1 LRGDAP
7 VVAVIGLGNMG
18 MAMLKRLLEAGHKP
32 IAWDLD
38 PRKRDAARQAGAS
51 IGADLKDSIA
61 EITLFSL
68 PHDAAV
74 AEVLHQALPALP
86 QGAVIIDTSTLS
98 PRAVQ
103 SFAEQAKAQGVFYLD
118 APVSGGPAGA
128 AAGSMAMMVG
138 GDAVGLER
146 ATPILQHLTARLLHI
161 GPSGAGQVAK
171 LVNNLLVAS
180 HLVTAGEAL
189 RLGAAAG
196 VAPEALLPVL
206 NGASGRSAVTEVNWP
221 RWIIPGSFDSGFSAG
236 LMRKDVGLALE
247 LARELDVSLHAT
259 GRAAALWQEL
269 RDAVPDEADFNRLS
283 AALFTGAKP

>member
-1 LRGDAP
+1 M
-7 VVAVIGLGNMG
+7 VAVIGLGNMG
-18 MAMLKRLLEAGHKP
+18 MAMLKRLIASGHRP
-32 IAWDLD
+32 RGWDLD
-38 PRKRDAARQAGAS
+38 PAKREAARQAGAE
-51 IGADLKDSIA
+51 IAADLAASLA

-74 AEVLHQALPALP
+74 AAVLEEALAALQP
-86 QGAVIIDTSTLS
+86 GAVIIDTSTLS
-98 PRAVQ
+98 PRAVRG
-103 SFAEQAKAQGVFYLD
+103 FAEQAAAQGVSYLD

-138 GDAVGLER
+138 GDAAALER

-221 RWIIPGSFDSGFSAG
+221 RWIIPGTFDSGFSAG
-236 LMRKDVGLALE
+236 LMRKDVGLALA
-247 LARELDVSLHAT
+247 LARELGVPLEAT
-259 GRAAALWQEL
+259 GRAALLWQEL
-269 RDAVPDEADFNRLS
+269 REAVPDEADFNHLS
-283 AALFTGAKP
+283 AAILAGAKP

>member
-1 LRGDAP
+1 M
-7 VVAVIGLGNMG
+7 VAVIGLGNMG
-18 MAMLKRLLEAGHKP
+18 MAMLKRLIASGHRP
-32 IAWDLD
+32 RGWDLD
-38 PRKRDAARQAGAS
+38 PAKREAARQAGAE
-51 IGADLKDSIA
+51 IAADLAASLA

-74 AEVLHQALPALP
+74 AAVLEEALAAMQP
-86 QGAVIIDTSTLS
+86 GAVIIDTSTLS
-98 PRAVQ
+98 PRAVRG
-103 SFAEQAKAQGVFYLD
+103 FAEQAAAQGVSYLD

-138 GDAVGLER
+138 GDAAALER

-221 RWIIPGSFDSGFSAG
+221 RWIIPGTFDSGFSAG
-236 LMRKDVGLALE
+236 LMRKDVGLALA
-247 LARELDVSLHAT
+247 LARELGVPLEAT
-259 GRAAALWQEL
+259 GRAALLWQEL
-269 RDAVPDEADFNRLS
+269 REAVPDEADFNHLS
-283 AALFTGAKP
+283 AAILAGAKP

>member
-1 LRGDAP
+1 M
-7 VVAVIGLGNMG
+7 VAVIGLGNMG
-18 MAMLKRLLEAGHKP
+18 MAMLKRLIASGHRP
-32 IAWDLD
+32 RGWDLD
-38 PRKRDAARQAGAS
+38 PAKREAARQAGAE
-51 IGADLKDSIA
+51 IAADLATSLA

-74 AEVLHQALPALP
+74 AAVLQEALPALQP
-86 QGAVIIDTSTLS
+86 GAVIIDTSTLS
-98 PRAVQ
+98 PRAVRG
-103 SFAEQAKAQGVFYLD
+103 FAEQAAAQGVSYLD

-138 GDAVGLER
+138 GDAAALER

-221 RWIIPGSFDSGFSAG
+221 RWIIPGTFDSGFSAG

-247 LARELDVSLHAT
+247 LARELDVPLEAT
-259 GRAAALWQEL
+259 GRAALLWQEL
-269 RDAVPDEADFNRLS
+269 REAVPDEADFNHLS
-283 AALFTGAKP
+283 AAILAGAKP

>member
-1 LRGDAP
+1 M
-7 VVAVIGLGNMG
+7 VAVIGLGNMG
-18 MAMLKRLLEAGHKP
+18 MAMLKRLIASGHLP
-32 IAWDLD
+32 RGWDLD
-38 PRKRDAARQAGAS
+38 PAKREAARQAGAE
-51 IGADLKDSIA
+51 IAADLATSLA

-74 AEVLHQALPALP
+74 AAVLQEALPALQP
-86 QGAVIIDTSTLS
+86 GAVIIDTSTLS
-98 PRAVQ
+98 PRAVRG
-103 SFAEQAKAQGVFYLD
+103 FAEQAAAQGVSYLD

-138 GDAVGLER
+138 GDAAALER

-221 RWIIPGSFDSGFSAG
+221 RWIIPGTFDSGFSAG

-247 LARELDVSLHAT
+247 LARELDVPLEAA
-259 GRAAALWQEL
+259 GRAALLWQEL
-269 RDAVPDEADFNRLS
+269 REAVPDEADFNHLS
-283 AALFTGAKP
+283 AAILAGAKP

>member
-1 LRGDAP
+1 M
-7 VVAVIGLGNMG
+7 VAVIGLGNMG
-18 MAMLKRLLEAGHKP
+18 MAMLKRLLATGHQP
-32 IAWDLD
+32 RAWDLD
-38 PRKRDAARQAGAS
+38 LAKRAAARQAGAT
-51 IGADLKDSIA
+51 IGADIADSVADLTI
-61 EITLFSL
+61 FSL
-68 PHDAAV
+68 PNDAAV
-74 AEVLHQALPALP
+74 AEVLGHVLPALA
-86 QGAVIIDTSTLS
+86 QDAVIIDTSTLS
-98 PRAVQ
+98 PRAVRG
-103 SFAEQAKAQGVFYLD
+103 FAEQARARGVFYLD

-138 GDAVGLER
+138 GDVAALER
-146 ATPILQHLTARLLHI
+146 ATPLLHHLTVRLLHI

-247 LARELDVSLHAT
+247 LARELDVPLEAT

-283 AALFTGAKP
+283 AALFVGTKP

>member
-1 LRGDAP
+1 M
-7 VVAVIGLGNMG
+7 VAVIGLGNMG
-18 MAMLKRLLEAGHKP
+18 MAMLKRLIASGHRP
-32 IAWDLD
+32 RGWDLD
-38 PRKRDAARQAGAS
+38 PAKREAARLAGAE
-51 IGADLKDSIA
+51 IAADLAASLA

-74 AEVLHQALPALP
+74 AAVLQEALPALQP
-86 QGAVIIDTSTLS
+86 GAVIIDTSTLS
-98 PRAVQ
+98 PRAVRG
-103 SFAEQAKAQGVFYLD
+103 FAEQAAAQGVSYLD

-138 GDAVGLER
+138 GDAAALER
-146 ATPILQHLTARLLHI
+146 ARPVLQHLTARLLHI

-221 RWIIPGSFDSGFSAG
+221 RWIIPGTFDSGFSAG

-247 LARELDVSLHAT
+247 LARELDVPLEAT
-259 GRAAALWQEL
+259 GRAALLWQEL
-269 RDAVPDEADFNRLS
+269 REAVPDEADFNHLS
-283 AALFTGAKP
+283 AAILAGAKP

>member
-1 LRGDAP
+1 M
-7 VVAVIGLGNMG
+7 VAVIGLGNMG
-18 MAMLKRLLEAGHKP
+18 MAMLKRLIASGHRP
-32 IAWDLD
+32 RGWDLD
-38 PRKRDAARQAGAS
+38 PAKREAARQAGAE
-51 IGADLKDSIA
+51 IAADLAASLA

-74 AEVLHQALPALP
+74 AAVLEEALAALQP
-86 QGAVIIDTSTLS
+86 GAVIIDTSTLS
-98 PRAVQ
+98 PRAVRG
-103 SFAEQAKAQGVFYLD
+103 FAEQAAAQGVSYLD

-138 GDAVGLER
+138 GDAAALER

-221 RWIIPGSFDSGFSAG
+221 RWIIPGTFDSGFSAG
-236 LMRKDVGLALE
+236 LMRKDVGLALA
-247 LARELDVSLHAT
+247 LARELDVPLEAT
-259 GRAAALWQEL
+259 GRAALLWQEL
-269 RDAVPDEADFNRLS
+269 REAVPDEADFNHLS
-283 AALFTGAKP
+283 AAILAGAKP

>member
-1 LRGDAP
+1 
-7 VVAVIGLGNMG
+7 
-18 MAMLKRLLEAGHKP
+18 
-32 IAWDLD
+32 
-38 PRKRDAARQAGAS
+38 
-51 IGADLKDSIA
+51 
-61 EITLFSL
+61 
-68 PHDAAV
+68 
-74 AEVLHQALPALP
+74 
-86 QGAVIIDTSTLS
+86 VIIDTSTLS
-98 PRAVQ
+98 PRAVRG
-103 SFAEQAKAQGVFYLD
+103 FAEQAKARGVFYLD

-138 GDAVGLER
+138 GDAAALER

-196 VAPEALLPVL
+196 VSPEALLPVL

-247 LARELDVSLHAT
+247 LARELDVTLEAT
-259 GRAAALWQEL
+259 GRAAALWHEM
-269 RDAVPDEADFNRLS
+269 RAAVPDAADFNRLS
-283 AALFTGAKP
+283 AALFAGAKP

>member
-1 LRGDAP
+1 M
-7 VVAVIGLGNMG
+7 VAVIGLGNMG
-18 MAMLKRLLEAGHKP
+18 MAMLKRLIASGHRP
-32 IAWDLD
+32 RGWDLD
-38 PRKRDAARQAGAS
+38 PAKREAARQAGAE
-51 IGADLKDSIA
+51 IAADLAASLA

-74 AEVLHQALPALP
+74 AAVLQEALPALQP
-86 QGAVIIDTSTLS
+86 GAVIIDTSTLS
-98 PRAVQ
+98 PRAVRG
-103 SFAEQAKAQGVFYLD
+103 FAEQAAAQGVSYLD

-138 GDAVGLER
+138 GDAAALER

-221 RWIIPGSFDSGFSAG
+221 RWIIPGTFDSGFSAG
-236 LMRKDVGLALE
+236 LMRKDVGLALA
-247 LARELDVSLHAT
+247 LARELGVPLEAT
-259 GRAAALWQEL
+259 GRAALLWQEL
-269 RDAVPDEADFNRLS
+269 REAVPDEADFNHLS
-283 AALFTGAKP
+283 AAILAGAKP

>member
-1 LRGDAP
+1 M
-7 VVAVIGLGNMG
+7 VAVIGLGNMG
-18 MAMLKRLLEAGHKP
+18 MAMLKRLLEKGHKP
-32 IAWDLD
+32 SAWDLD
-38 PRKRDAARQAGAS
+38 PAKRDAARKAGAS
-51 IGADLKDSIA
+51 IGADLKHSIA
-61 EITLFSL
+61 DNTILSL

-74 AEVLHQALPALP
+74 AEVLGHVLPALP

-98 PRAVQ
+98 PRAVRG
-103 SFAEQAKAQGVFYLD
+103 FAEQAKARGVFYLD

-138 GDAVGLER
+138 GDAAALER
-146 ATPILQHLTARLLHI
+146 ATPLLQHLTARLLHI

-196 VAPEALLPVL
+196 VSPEALLPVL

-259 GRAAALWQEL
+259 GRAAALWREM
-269 RDAVPDEADFNRLS
+269 RAAVPDAADFNHLS
-283 AALFTGAKP
+283 AALFAGAKP

>member
-1 LRGDAP
+1 
-7 VVAVIGLGNMG
+7 
-18 MAMLKRLLEAGHKP
+18 
-32 IAWDLD
+32 LD
-38 PRKRDAARQAGAS
+38 SAKRDAARDAGAV
-51 IGADLKDSIA
+51 IGADIA
-61 EITLFSL
+61 GSLGDLTLFSL

-74 AEVLHQALPALP
+74 AIVLQEALPALRP
-86 QGAVIIDTSTLS
+86 GAVIIDTSTLS
-98 PRAVQ
+98 PRAVRG
-103 SFAEQAKAQGVFYLD
+103 FAEQAKAQGVFYLD

-138 GDAVGLER
+138 GDGAALER

-221 RWIIPGSFDSGFSAG
+221 RWIIPGTFDSGFSAG

-247 LARELDVSLHAT
+247 LARDLGVTLEAT
-259 GRAAALWQEL
+259 GRAAALWQAL
-269 RDAVPDEADFNRLS
+269 REAVPDEADFNHLS
-283 AALFTGAKP
+283 AAIAEGGKP

>member
-1 LRGDAP
+1 M
-7 VVAVIGLGNMG
+7 VAVIGLGNMG
-18 MAMLKRLLEAGHKP
+18 MAMLKRLIASGHRP
-32 IAWDLD
+32 RGWDLD
-38 PRKRDAARQAGAS
+38 PAKREAARQAGAE
-51 IGADLKDSIA
+51 IAADLAASLA

-74 AEVLHQALPALP
+74 AAVLEEALAAMQP
-86 QGAVIIDTSTLS
+86 GAVIIDTSTLS
-98 PRAVQ
+98 PRAVRG
-103 SFAEQAKAQGVFYLD
+103 FAEQAAAQGVSYLD

-138 GDAVGLER
+138 GDGAALER
-146 ATPILQHLTARLLHI
+146 ARPVLQHLTARLLHI

-221 RWIIPGSFDSGFSAG
+221 RWIIPGTFDSGFSAG

-247 LARELDVSLHAT
+247 LARELGVPLEAT
-259 GRAAALWQEL
+259 GRAALLWQEL
-269 RDAVPDEADFNRLS
+269 REAVPDEADFNHLS
-283 AALFTGAKP
+283 AAILAGAKP

>member
-1 LRGDAP
+1 M
-7 VVAVIGLGNMG
+7 VAVIGLGNMG
-18 MAMLKRLLEAGHKP
+18 MAMLKRLIASGHRP
-32 IAWDLD
+32 RGWDLD
-38 PRKRDAARQAGAS
+38 PAKREAARQAGAE
-51 IGADLKDSIA
+51 IAADLAASLA

-74 AEVLHQALPALP
+74 AAALQEALPALQP
-86 QGAVIIDTSTLS
+86 GAVIIDTSTLS
-98 PRAVQ
+98 PRAVRG
-103 SFAEQAKAQGVFYLD
+103 FAEQAAAQGVSYLD

-138 GDAVGLER
+138 GDAAALER

-221 RWIIPGSFDSGFSAG
+221 RWIIPGTFDSGFSAG

-247 LARELDVSLHAT
+247 LARELDVPLEAT
-259 GRAAALWQEL
+259 GRAALLWQEL
-269 RDAVPDEADFNRLS
+269 REAVPDEADFNHLS
-283 AALFTGAKP
+283 AAILAGAKP

>member
-1 LRGDAP
+1 M
-7 VVAVIGLGNMG
+7 VAVIGLGNMG
-18 MAMLKRLLEAGHKP
+18 MAMLKRLIASGHRP
-32 IAWDLD
+32 RGWDLD
-38 PRKRDAARQAGAS
+38 PAKREAARQAGAE
-51 IGADLKDSIA
+51 IAADLATSLA

-74 AEVLHQALPALP
+74 AAVLQEALPALQP
-86 QGAVIIDTSTLS
+86 GAVIIDTSTLS
-98 PRAVQ
+98 PRAVRG
-103 SFAEQAKAQGVFYLD
+103 FAEQAAAQGVSYLD

-138 GDAVGLER
+138 GDGAALER
-146 ATPILQHLTARLLHI
+146 ATPILQHLTARLLYI

-221 RWIIPGSFDSGFSAG
+221 RWIIPGTFDSGFSAG

-247 LARELDVSLHAT
+247 LARELGVPLEST
-259 GRAAALWQEL
+259 GRAAALWTEW
-269 RDAVPDEADFNRLS
+269 REAVPDEADFNRLS
-283 AALFTGAKP
+283 AAIAAGGKP

>member
-1 LRGDAP
+1 M
-7 VVAVIGLGNMG
+7 VAAIGLGNMG
-18 MAMLKRLLEAGHKP
+18 MAMLKRLLETGHQP
-32 IAWDLD
+32 RAWDLD
-38 PRKRDAARQAGAS
+38 PAKRAAAQEAGAAV
-51 IGADLKDSIA
+51 GADIA
-61 EITLFSL
+61 GSVEALTILSL

-74 AEVLHQALPALP
+74 AEVLAHIVPALP
-86 QGAVIIDTSTLS
+86 QDAVIIDTSTLS
-98 PRAVQ
+98 PRAVRA
-103 SFAEQAKAQGVFYLD
+103 FAEQAKAQGVFYLD

-138 GDAVGLER
+138 GDATALER
-146 ATPILQHLTARLLHI
+146 ARPILQHLTARLLHI

-236 LMRKDVGLALE
+236 LMRKDVDLALE
-247 LARELDVSLHAT
+247 LARELDVTLEAT

-269 RDAVPDEADFNRLS
+269 REAVPDEADFNRLS
-283 AALFTGAKP
+283 AVLFAGAKP

>member
-1 LRGDAP
+1 M
-7 VVAVIGLGNMG
+7 VAVIGLGNMG
-18 MAMLKRLLEAGHKP
+18 MAMLKRLLEKGHKP
-32 IAWDLD
+32 SAWDLD
-38 PRKRDAARQAGAS
+38 PAKRDAAREAGAS
-51 IGADLKDSIA
+51 IGADLKHSIA
-61 EITLFSL
+61 DITILSL

-74 AEVLHQALPALP
+74 AEVLAQILPALP

-98 PRAVQ
+98 
-103 SFAEQAKAQGVFYLD
+103 
-118 APVSGGPAGA
+118 
-128 AAGSMAMMVG
+128 
-138 GDAVGLER
+138 
-146 ATPILQHLTARLLHI
+146 
-161 GPSGAGQVAK
+161 QVAK

-196 VAPEALLPVL
+196 VSPEALLPVL

-259 GRAAALWQEL
+259 GRAAALWQEM
-269 RDAVPDEADFNRLS
+269 RDAVPDAADFNHLS
-283 AALFTGAKP
+283 AALFAGAKP

>member
-1 LRGDAP
+1 M
-7 VVAVIGLGNMG
+7 VAVIGLGNMG
-18 MAMLKRLLEAGHKP
+18 MAMLKRLIASGHRP
-32 IAWDLD
+32 RGWDLD
-38 PRKRDAARQAGAS
+38 PAKREAARQAGAE
-51 IGADLKDSIA
+51 IAADLAASLA

-74 AEVLHQALPALP
+74 AAVLQEALPALQP
-86 QGAVIIDTSTLS
+86 GAVIIDTSTLS
-98 PRAVQ
+98 PRAVRG
-103 SFAEQAKAQGVFYLD
+103 FAEQAAAQGVSYLD

-138 GDAVGLER
+138 GDAAALER
-146 ATPILQHLTARLLHI
+146 ARPVLQHLTARLLHI

-221 RWIIPGSFDSGFSAG
+221 RWIIPGTFDSGFSAG

-247 LARELDVSLHAT
+247 LARELDVPLEAT
-259 GRAAALWQEL
+259 GRAALLWQEL
-269 RDAVPDEADFNRLS
+269 REAVPDEADFNHLS
-283 AALFTGAKP
+283 AAILAGAKP

>member
-1 LRGDAP
+1 M
-7 VVAVIGLGNMG
+7 VAVIGLGNMG
-18 MAMLKRLLEAGHKP
+18 MAMLKRLIASGHRP
-32 IAWDLD
+32 RGWDLD
-38 PRKRDAARQAGAS
+38 PAKREAARQAGAE
-51 IGADLKDSIA
+51 IAADLAASLA

-74 AEVLHQALPALP
+74 AAVLEEALAAMQP
-86 QGAVIIDTSTLS
+86 GAVIIDTSTLS
-98 PRAVQ
+98 PRAVRG
-103 SFAEQAKAQGVFYLD
+103 FAEQAAAQGVSYLD

-138 GDAVGLER
+138 GDAAALER

-221 RWIIPGSFDSGFSAG
+221 RWIIPGTFDSGFSAG

-247 LARELDVSLHAT
+247 LARELDVPLGAT
-259 GRAAALWQEL
+259 GRAALLWQEL
-269 RDAVPDEADFNRLS
+269 REAVPDEADFNHLS
-283 AALFTGAKP
+283 AAILAGAKP

>member
-1 LRGDAP
+1 M
-7 VVAVIGLGNMG
+7 VAVIGLGNMG
-18 MAMLKRLLEAGHKP
+18 MAMLKRLIASGHRP
-32 IAWDLD
+32 RGWDLD
-38 PRKRDAARQAGAS
+38 PAKREAARQAGAE
-51 IGADLKDSIA
+51 IAADLAASLA

-74 AEVLHQALPALP
+74 AAVLEEALPAMQP
-86 QGAVIIDTSTLS
+86 GAVIIDTSTLS
-98 PRAVQ
+98 PRAVRG
-103 SFAEQAKAQGVFYLD
+103 FAEQAAAQGVSYLD

-138 GDAVGLER
+138 GDAAALER

-221 RWIIPGSFDSGFSAG
+221 RWIIPGTFDSGFSAG

-247 LARELDVSLHAT
+247 LARELDVPLEAA
-259 GRAAALWQEL
+259 GRAALLWQEL
-269 RDAVPDEADFNRLS
+269 REAVPDEADFNHLS
-283 AALFTGAKP
+283 AAILAGAKP

>member
-1 LRGDAP
+1 M
-7 VVAVIGLGNMG
+7 VAVIGLGNMG
-18 MAMLKRLLEAGHKP
+18 MAMLKRLLAMGHQP
-32 IAWDLD
+32 RAWDLD
-38 PRKRDAARQAGAS
+38 PTKRDTARQAGAM
-51 IGADLKDSIA
+51 IGADLAGSVADMTI
-61 EITLFSL
+61 LSL

-74 AEVLHQALPALP
+74 AEVLAPILPALP
-86 QGAVIIDTSTLS
+86 QDAVIIDTSTLS
-98 PRAVQ
+98 PRAVRG
-103 SFAEQAKAQGVFYLD
+103 FTEQAKAQGVFYLD

-138 GDAVGLER
+138 GDAAALER

-196 VAPEALLPVL
+196 VAPEALLPLL

-247 LARELDVSLHAT
+247 LARELDVPLEAT

-269 RDAVPDEADFNRLS
+269 RATVPDEADFNRLS
-283 AALFTGAKP
+283 AALFAGAKP

>member
-1 LRGDAP
+1 M
-7 VVAVIGLGNMG
+7 VAVIGLGNMG
-18 MAMLKRLLEAGHKP
+18 MAMLKRLLAMGHQP
-32 IAWDLD
+32 RAWDLD
-38 PRKRDAARQAGAS
+38 PTKRDTARQAGAM
-51 IGADLKDSIA
+51 IGADLAGSVADMTI
-61 EITLFSL
+61 LSL

-74 AEVLHQALPALP
+74 AEVLAPILPALP
-86 QGAVIIDTSTLS
+86 QDAVIIDTSTLS
-98 PRAVQ
+98 PRAVRG
-103 SFAEQAKAQGVFYLD
+103 FTEQAKAQGVFYLD

-138 GDAVGLER
+138 GDAAALER

-247 LARELDVSLHAT
+247 LAQELDVPLEAT
-259 GRAAALWQEL
+259 GRAAALWQEM
-269 RDAVPDEADFNRLS
+269 RATVPDDADFNRLS
-283 AALFTGAKP
+283 AALFAGAKP

>member
-1 LRGDAP
+1 M
-7 VVAVIGLGNMG
+7 VAVIGLGNMG
-18 MAMLKRLLEAGHKP
+18 MAMLKRLLAMGHQP
-32 IAWDLD
+32 RAWDLD
-38 PRKRDAARQAGAS
+38 PTKRDTARQAGAM
-51 IGADLKDSIA
+51 IGADLAGSVADMTI
-61 EITLFSL
+61 LSL

-74 AEVLHQALPALP
+74 AEVLAPILPALP
-86 QGAVIIDTSTLS
+86 QDAVIIDTSTLS
-98 PRAVQ
+98 PRAVRG
-103 SFAEQAKAQGVFYLD
+103 FTEQAKAQGVFYLD

-138 GDAVGLER
+138 GDAAALER

-196 VAPEALLPVL
+196 VAPEALLPLL

-247 LARELDVSLHAT
+247 LARELDVTLEAT

-269 RDAVPDEADFNRLS
+269 REAVPDDADFNRLS
-283 AALFTGAKP
+283 ATLFAGVKP

>member
-1 LRGDAP
+1 M
-7 VVAVIGLGNMG
+7 VAVIGLGNMG
-18 MAMLKRLLEAGHKP
+18 MAMLTRLLAMGHQVS
-32 IAWDLD
+32 AWDLD
-38 PRKRDAARQAGAS
+38 PAKRTAAQEAGAV
-51 IGADLKDSIA
+51 IGADLAGSVADFTI
-61 EITLFSL
+61 LSL

-74 AEVLHQALPALP
+74 AEVLAQILPALP
-86 QGAVIIDTSTLS
+86 QDAVIIDTSTLS
-98 PRAVQ
+98 PRAVRG
-103 SFAEQAKAQGVFYLD
+103 FAEQAKAQGVFYLD

-138 GDAVGLER
+138 GDAAALER
-146 ATPILQHLTARLLHI
+146 ATPLLQHLTARLLHI

-247 LARELDVSLHAT
+247 LARELDVPLEAT
-259 GRAAALWQEL
+259 GRAAALWQEMH
-269 RDAVPDEADFNRLS
+269 ATVPDEADFNRLS
-283 AALFTGAKP
+283 ATLFAGAKP

>member
-1 LRGDAP
+1 M
-7 VVAVIGLGNMG
+7 VAVIGLGNMG
-18 MAMLKRLLEAGHKP
+18 MAMLKRLLAMGQQP
-32 IAWDLD
+32 RAWDLD
-38 PRKRDAARQAGAS
+38 PIKRDTARQAGAM
-51 IGADLKDSIA
+51 IGADLAGSVAAMTI
-61 EITLFSL
+61 LSL

-74 AEVLHQALPALP
+74 TEVLAQILPALL
-86 QGAVIIDTSTLS
+86 QDSVIIDTSTLS
-98 PRAVQ
+98 PRAVRG
-103 SFAEQAKAQGVFYLD
+103 FAEQAKARGVFYLD

-128 AAGSMAMMVG
+128 TAGSMAMMVG
-138 GDAVGLER
+138 GDATALER
-146 ATPILQHLTARLLHI
+146 ATPLLQHLTTRLLHI

-247 LARELDVSLHAT
+247 LARELDVPLEAC
-259 GRAAALWQEL
+259 GRAAALWEEL
-269 RDAVPDEADFNRLS
+269 RAAVPDDADFNRLS
-283 AALFTGAKP
+283 AVLFEGAKP

>member
-1 LRGDAP
+1 M
-7 VVAVIGLGNMG
+7 VAVIGLGNMG
-18 MAMLKRLLEAGHKP
+18 MAMLKRLIASGHRP
-32 IAWDLD
+32 RGWDLD
-38 PRKRDAARQAGAS
+38 PAKREAARQAGAE
-51 IGADLKDSIA
+51 IAADLAASLA

-74 AEVLHQALPALP
+74 AAVLEEALAALQP
-86 QGAVIIDTSTLS
+86 GAVIIDTSTLS
-98 PRAVQ
+98 PRAVRG
-103 SFAEQAKAQGVFYLD
+103 FAEQAAAQGVSYLD

-138 GDAVGLER
+138 GDAAALER

-236 LMRKDVGLALE
+236 LMRKDVALALE
-247 LARELDVSLHAT
+247 LARELGVPLEAT
-259 GRAAALWQEL
+259 GRAALLWQEL
-269 RDAVPDEADFNRLS
+269 REAVPDEADFNHLS
-283 AALFTGAKP
+283 AAILAGAKP

>member
-1 LRGDAP
+1 M
-7 VVAVIGLGNMG
+7 VAVIGLGNMG
-18 MAMLKRLLEAGHKP
+18 MAMLKRLLAIGHE
-32 IAWDLD
+32 IRAWDLD
-38 PRKRDAARQAGAS
+38 PAKRAAARQAGAA
-51 IGADLKDSIA
+51 IGADIADSVA
-61 EITLFSL
+61 ELTIFSL

-74 AEVLHQALPALP
+74 AEVLGHVLPALA

-98 PRAVQ
+98 PRAVRG
-103 SFAEQAKAQGVFYLD
+103 FAEQAKARGVFYLD

-138 GDAVGLER
+138 GDAAALER
-146 ATPILQHLTARLLHI
+146 ATPLLQHLTARLLHI

-236 LMRKDVGLALE
+236 LMRKDMGLALE
-247 LARELDVSLHAT
+247 LARELDVPLEAT
-259 GRAAALWQEL
+259 GRAAALWEEL
-269 RDAVPDEADFNRLS
+269 RAAVPDDADFNRLS
-283 AALFTGAKP
+283 AALFAGTKP

>member
-1 LRGDAP
+1 

-18 MAMLKRLLEAGHKP
+18 MAMLKRLIATSHQP
-32 IAWDLD
+32 RAWDLD
-38 PRKRDAARQAGAS
+38 PAKRDAARNAGAE
-51 IGADLKDSIA
+51 IGAGIA
-61 EITLFSL
+61 GSVSDFTLLSL

-74 AEVLHQALPALP
+74 AAVLREALPALP
-86 QGAVIIDTSTLS
+86 KGAVIIDTSTLS
-98 PRAVQ
+98 PSAVRG
-103 SFAEQAKAQGVFYLD
+103 FAQDAADRGIFYLD

-138 GDAVGLER
+138 GDAAALER
-146 ATPILQHLTARLLHI
+146 ASPVLQHLTARLLHI

-221 RWIIPGSFDSGFSAG
+221 RWIIPETFDSGFSAG

-247 LARELDVSLHAT
+247 LARELGVPLEST
-259 GRAAALWQEL
+259 GRAAALWAEW
-269 RDAVPDEADFNRLS
+269 REAVPDEADFNRLS
-283 AALFTGAKP
+283 AAIAAGGKP

>member
-1 LRGDAP
+1 M
-7 VVAVIGLGNMG
+7 VAVIGLGNMG
-18 MAMLKRLLEAGHKP
+18 MAMLGRLLATGHQP
-32 IAWDLD
+32 RAWDLD
-38 PRKRDAARQAGAS
+38 PAKRDAARQAGAA
-51 IGADLKDSIA
+51 IGADIA
-61 EITLFSL
+61 DNVADPTIFSL

-74 AEVLHQALPALP
+74 AEVLDHVLPALP
-86 QGAVIIDTSTLS
+86 RGAAIIDTSTLS
-98 PRAVQ
+98 PRAVRG
-103 SFAEQAKAQGVFYLD
+103 FAEQAAARGVFYLD
-118 APVSGGPAGA
+118 APVSGGPGGA

-138 GDAVGLER
+138 GDAAALER
-146 ATPILQHLTARLLHI
+146 ATPLLKHLTARLLHI

-247 LARELDVSLHAT
+247 LARELNVPLEAT

-269 RDAVPDEADFNRLS
+269 RAAVPDDADFNRLS

>member
-1 LRGDAP
+1 M
-7 VVAVIGLGNMG
+7 VAVIGLGNMG
-18 MAMLKRLLEAGHKP
+18 MAMLKRLIATGHQP
-32 IAWDLD
+32 RAWDLD
-38 PRKRDAARQAGAS
+38 PAKRDAARDAGAEV
-51 IGADLKDSIA
+51 GAGIA
-61 EITLFSL
+61 GSLSDFTLLSL

-74 AEVLHQALPALP
+74 AAVLWEALPALP
-86 QGAVIIDTSTLS
+86 KGAVIIDTSTLS
-98 PRAVQ
+98 PSAVRG
-103 SFAEQAKAQGVFYLD
+103 FAEEAAGKGVFYLD

-138 GDAVGLER
+138 GDGAALER
-146 ATPILQHLTARLLHI
+146 ARPVLQHLTARLLHI

-221 RWIIPGSFDSGFSAG
+221 RWIIPETFDSGFSAG
-236 LMRKDVGLALE
+236 LMRKDVGLALALAQE
-247 LARELDVSLHAT
+247 LGVPLEAT
-259 GRAAALWQEL
+259 GRAAALWTEW
-269 RDAVPDEADFNRLS
+269 REAVPDEADFNRLS
-283 AALFTGAKP
+283 AAIAAGGKP

>member
-1 LRGDAP
+1 M
-7 VVAVIGLGNMG
+7 VAVIGLGNMG
-18 MAMLKRLLEAGHKP
+18 MAMLKRLLVKGHKP
-32 IAWDLD
+32 SAWDLD
-38 PRKRDAARQAGAS
+38 PAKRDAAREAGAS
-51 IGADLKDSIA
+51 IGADLKHSVAD
-61 EITLFSL
+61 ITMLSL

-74 AEVLHQALPALP
+74 AEVLAQILPALP
-86 QGAVIIDTSTLS
+86 QGAAIIDTSTLS
-98 PRAVQ
+98 PRAVRG
-103 SFAEQAKAQGVFYLD
+103 FAEQAKARGVFYLD

-138 GDAVGLER
+138 GDAAALER
-146 ATPILQHLTARLLHI
+146 ATPILQHLTARLMHI

-196 VAPEALLPVL
+196 VSPEALLPVL

-259 GRAAALWQEL
+259 GRAAALWQEM
-269 RDAVPDEADFNRLS
+269 RAAVPDAADFNHLS
-283 AALFTGAKP
+283 AALFAGAKP

>member
-1 LRGDAP
+1 M
-7 VVAVIGLGNMG
+7 VAVIGLGNMG
-18 MAMLKRLLEAGHKP
+18 MAMLKRLLATGHQP
-32 IAWDLD
+32 RAWDLD
-38 PRKRDAARQAGAS
+38 LAKRAAARQAGAT
-51 IGADLKDSIA
+51 IGADIADSVADLTI
-61 EITLFSL
+61 FSL

-74 AEVLHQALPALP
+74 AEVLGHVLPALA
-86 QGAVIIDTSTLS
+86 QDAVIIDTSTLS
-98 PRAVQ
+98 PRAVRG
-103 SFAEQAKAQGVFYLD
+103 FAEQARARGVFYLD

-138 GDAVGLER
+138 GDVAALER
-146 ATPILQHLTARLLHI
+146 ATPLLHHLTVRLLHI

-247 LARELDVSLHAT
+247 LARELDVPLEAT

-283 AALFTGAKP
+283 AALFVGTKP

>member
-1 LRGDAP
+1 
-7 VVAVIGLGNMG
+7 V
-18 MAMLKRLLEAGHKP
+18 
-32 IAWDLD
+32 
-38 PRKRDAARQAGAS
+38 
-51 IGADLKDSIA
+51 IGADIA
-61 EITLFSL
+61 GSLGDLTLFSL

-74 AEVLHQALPALP
+74 AIVLQEALPALRP
-86 QGAVIIDTSTLS
+86 GAVIIDTSTLS
-98 PRAVQ
+98 PRAVRG
-103 SFAEQAKAQGVFYLD
+103 FAEQAKAQGVFYLD

-138 GDAVGLER
+138 GDGAALER

-221 RWIIPGSFDSGFSAG
+221 RWIIPGTFDSGFSAG

-247 LARELDVSLHAT
+247 LARDLGVTLEAT
-259 GRAAALWQEL
+259 GRAAALWQAL
-269 RDAVPDEADFNRLS
+269 REAVPDEADFNHLS
-283 AALFTGAKP
+283 AAIAEGGKP

>member
-1 LRGDAP
+1 M
-7 VVAVIGLGNMG
+7 VAVIGLGNMG
-18 MAMLKRLLEAGHKP
+18 MAMLNRLLATGHQP
-32 IAWDLD
+32 RAWDLD
-38 PRKRDAARQAGAS
+38 PSKRAAARQAGAA
-51 IGADLKDSIA
+51 IGADIADSVA
-61 EITLFSL
+61 ELTIFSL

-74 AEVLHQALPALP
+74 AEVLGHVLPALP
-86 QGAVIIDTSTLS
+86 QGAAIIDTSTLS
-98 PRAVQ
+98 PRAVRG
-103 SFAEQAKAQGVFYLD
+103 FAEQARARGVFYLD
-118 APVSGGPAGA
+118 APVSGGPAGG

-138 GDAVGLER
+138 GDAAALER
-146 ATPILQHLTARLLHI
+146 ATPILKHLTARLLHI

-180 HLVTAGEAL
+180 HLATAGEAL

-247 LARELDVSLHAT
+247 LARELDVTLEAT

-269 RDAVPDEADFNRLS
+269 RAAVPDDADFNRLS
-283 AALFTGAKP
+283 ATLFAGAKP